1 VRGSAADDSFEET
14 VANAAIL
21 RLHTA
26 ALWAEEMKAAKADL
40 RTGEFNE
47 FDRGFIAD
55 MDALC
60 EVTYEAFD
68 RMEFKEALKRG
79 LYDFE
84 IARNWYRAVSNPEN
98 GGAGMHHDLVFDYIR
113 RSALLI
119 APFTPHYSEH
129 IYQNIVG
136 EKGSIQT
143 AAFPRASAQP
153 NPAVIAQLEYMR
165 GVVDSIRSAEALL
178 TRKKGKGKAAG
189 AYDPALPKSARVF
202 VAKDFPE
209 WQNKCVEII
218 KTVWDEETR
227 KVDDAKLK
235 DELVKAGLIKDKKAM
250 PFVQT
255 FKVGFGLVWY
265 ESVETDGAATAHRA
279 RPQGVRPV
287 AALLRVRRHLPPA
300 PVHQVVAQVRE
311 PRCRQRVGRARDDRE
326 ERRGRRMGQA
336 QGGDGGARSA
346 RCAVLECVRR
356 RRRQIH
362 YMHW

>member
-1 VRGSAADDSFEET
+1 MGRALHRET
-14 VANAAIL
+14 HDTL
-21 RLHTA
+21 LMT
-26 ALWAEEMKAAKADL
+26 
-40 RTGEFNE
+40 
-47 FDRGFIAD
+47 
-55 MDALC
+55 
-60 EVTYEAFD
+60 

-189 AYDPALPKSARVF
+189 AYDPANPKSARVF

-209 WQNKCVEII
+209 YQAKCVEVI
-218 KTVWDEETR
+218 KGVWDESSR

-255 FKVGFGLVWY
+255 FKVSPG
-265 ESVETDGAATAHRA
+265 VEGVLCGRAMADVAATAYRA
-279 RPQGVRPV
+279 RRQGVRPI
-287 AALLRVRRHLPPA
+287 APLLRVRRHLPPP
-300 PVHQVVAQVRE
+300 PVHQVVAQV
-311 PRCRQRVGRARDDRE
+311 
-326 ERRGRRMGQA
+326 
-336 QGGDGGARSA
+336 
-346 RCAVLECVRR
+346 
-356 RRRQIH
+356 
-362 YMHW
+362 